1 MLSGNVDAVVD
12 VVKALEP
19 NRRDLNRAMAAVRL
33 TKSYSGWL
41 AGAVERGRG
50 QVRVRTGTS
59 GGNFPASSSS
69 ATLK

>member
-19 NRRDLNRAMAAVRL
+19 NRRDLNRAMAAARL

-50 QVRVRTGTS
+50 QVR
-59 GGNFPASSSS
+59 
-69 ATLK
+69 